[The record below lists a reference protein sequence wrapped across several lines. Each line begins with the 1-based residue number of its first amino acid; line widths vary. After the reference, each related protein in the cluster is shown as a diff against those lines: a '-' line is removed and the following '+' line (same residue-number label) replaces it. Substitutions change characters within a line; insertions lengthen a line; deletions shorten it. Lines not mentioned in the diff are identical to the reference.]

1 VNRSNH
7 YELAFE
13 AYLRERKLCFIAVSE
28 SRRSLLDEG
37 SVKSLDFIVHGTGEA
52 RLLVDV
58 KGRRFPGTCRGKPRW
73 TWETWT
79 MSDDAAGLEQWVE
92 RFGPGFV
99 GLLVFM
105 YDLGPEVEL
114 PADVEDLWEFRGK
127 RYLLRAVDISDYRRH
142 LRVRSPRWGTVHL
155 PRSVFQSIVRP
166 FRAFAEPVAEPS
178 VAAAPDPF

>member
-1 VNRSNH
+1 MNRSNH

-13 AYLRERKLCFIAVSE
+13 AYLRDRRLCYIAVSE
-28 SRRSLLDEG
+28 SRRSLFDAE
-37 SVKSLDFIVHGTGEA
+37 SVKSLDFIVYGSGDA

-58 KGRRFPGTCRGKPRW
+58 KGRRFPGMCRGKPRW

-79 MSDDAAGLEQWVE
+79 MSDDAAGLERWTD
-92 RFGPGFV
+92 RFGQGFV

-114 PADVEDLWEFRGK
+114 PVDVEDLWEFRDR
-127 RYLLRAVDISDYRRH
+127 RYLLRAVDIRDYRRH

-155 PRSVFQSIVRP
+155 PREIFQSVVRP
-166 FRAFAEPVAEPS
+166 FCTFAKSAAEPIDSNV
-178 VAAAPDPF
+178 